1 MDLILLIGIAT
12 ALLTIIISLWL
23 FKSKKEKVSPTD
35 QPTAV
40 RRPAAPV
47 RIQHDVPV
55 RAQIARNQRNRAR
68 TAAAAAEPPA
78 SHRQVTTTADVDQA
92 VAEHSDDEDDGAASR
107 LDGSGA
113 KIGAKKRAKI
123 EAKAEKK
130 ARQEVEQQLREEKR
144 KRDELDDQDRA
155 KQEELERDE
164 ERKREEA
171 ERLARE
177 LKEKQEY
184 EEYLKLKAAF
194 SVEEEGYDETESAST
209 DMVLQAFLEYIR
221 TKKVVILEE
230 LAKEFKLKTQ
240 AAIDRI
246 HELKANGQI
255 TGVVDDRGKFIYISE
270 DELRAV
276 AKFIRQRG
284 RISISE
290 LVESSNDLINLTP
303 VEVKWKKKSVYV
315 CKMLFVRCI

>member
-12 ALLTIIISLWL
+12 ALLAIILSLL
-23 FKSKKEKVSPTD
+23 YFKNKSDKTTEQS
-35 QPTAV
+35 TAV
-40 RRPAAPV
+40 LNRRPVPV

-68 TAAAAAEPPA
+68 TAAATASTTNDPP
-78 SHRQVTTTADVDQA
+78 RQVAPSTTIAENDYIAADSDN
-92 VAEHSDDEDDGAASR
+92 DDEQHSK
-107 LDGSGA
+107 LDGTSGS

-130 ARQEVEQQLREEKR
+130 VRQEHEQQLREEKR
-144 KRDELDDQDRA
+144 KRDELAEQDRA
-155 KQEELERDE
+155 KHDEIEQEE

-184 EEYLKLKAAF
+184 EEYIKLKAAF
-194 SVEEEGYDETESAST
+194 SVEEEGFDEIEAASEN
-209 DMVLQAFLEYIR
+209 DNALQVFIEYIQM
-221 TKKVVILEE
+221 KKVVILEE

-240 AAIDRI
+240 AVIDRI
-246 HELKANGQI
+246 HELKASGQL
-255 TGVVDDRGKFIYISE
+255 TGVIDDRGKFIFISE
-270 DELRAV
+270 EELRAV
-276 AKFIRQRG
+276 AKFVRQRG

-303 VEVKWKKKSVYV
+303 VEVK
-315 CKMLFVRCI
+315 

>member
-1 MDLILLIGIAT
+1 MDLIILISIASTLLAIILTLFYFKNKSDKSTEQSAAT
-12 ALLTIIISLWL
+12 ST
-23 FKSKKEKVSPTD
+23 
-35 QPTAV
+35 V
-40 RRPAAPV
+40 RRPAASAPV
-47 RIQHDVPV
+47 RIQHDVPI

-68 TAAAAAEPPA
+68 TAAAAATNETATQFVPA
-78 SHRQVTTTADVDQA
+78 ENDRGGDNIADD
-92 VAEHSDDEDDGAASR
+92 SDEDQSKFDN
-107 LDGSGA
+107 SGGGG
-113 KIGAKKRAKI
+113 KIGTKKRAKL

-144 KRDELDDQDRA
+144 KRDELAEQDRL
-155 KQEELERDE
+155 KQDEAEQEE

-194 SVEEEGYDETESAST
+194 SIEEEGFDETEVSET
-209 DMVLQAFLEYIR
+209 DNALQAFVEHIR
-221 TKKVVILEE
+221 MKKVVILEE

-240 AAIDRI
+240 AVIDRI
-246 HELKANGQI
+246 HELKATNQL
-255 TGVVDDRGKFIYISE
+255 TGVIDDRGKFIYISE
-270 DELRAV
+270 EELRAV
-276 AKFIRQRG
+276 AKFVRQRG

-303 VEVKWKKKSVYV
+303 IEVK
-315 CKMLFVRCI
+315 

>member
-12 ALLTIIISLWL
+12 ALLTIIVSLWFL
-23 FKSKKEKVSPTD
+23 KSQKSEKVAQSD
-35 QPTAV
+35 QTAAA

-68 TAAAAAEPPA
+68 TAAAAAEPTN
-78 SHRQVTTTADVDQA
+78 RQVAIRDQTA
-92 VAEHSDDEDDGAASR
+92 AEHSSSDDEDGATAR
-107 LDGSGA
+107 LDSSGA
-113 KIGAKKRAKI
+113 KMGAKKRAKL
-123 EAKAEKK
+123 EAKADKK
-130 ARQEVEQQLREEKR
+130 ARQEVEQRLRDEKR
-144 KRDELDDQDRA
+144 KRDELAEQDRA
-155 KQEELERDE
+155 KQEQDEQDE
-164 ERKREEA
+164 EQKREDT

-194 SVEEEGYDETESAST
+194 SVEEEGFDETESAST
-209 DMVLQAFLEYIR
+209 DNALQAFLEYIR
-221 TKKVVILEE
+221 TNKVVILEE
-230 LAKEFKLKTQ
+230 LAKEFKMKTQ
-240 AAIDRI
+240 AVIDRI
-246 HELKANGQI
+246 HELKASGQI

-270 DELRAV
+270 DELRSV

-303 VEVKWKKKSVYV
+303 VEVKWNNGGKQWT
-315 CKMLFVRCI
+315 MQFVVIRFI